1 MSPKKSGTATKAEG
15 STAEGGINVTAGDTK
30 IIMSVL
36 RASTAASKP
45 WIAGSVRWDQVS
57 QELGFKNAKVAKDRI
72 SQKYGFFD
80 APATDASTDASAA
93 KDANG
98 ANGGGKP
105 AAAKKPTAAT
115 KGKGRGKRLAADAD
129 IDDAVDHDTVDHD
142 TANEGDEGDGVAT
155 KKAKKVK
162 MTSPE

>member
-72 SQKYGFFD
+72 SQVRSFPFD
-80 APATDASTDASAA
+80 AIFAVPFPRSRAYFSSHN
-93 KDANG
+93 NG
-98 ANGGGKP
+98 P
-105 AAAKKPTAAT
+105 F
-115 KGKGRGKRLAADAD
+115 KRLLF
-129 IDDAVDHDTVDHD
+129 
-142 TANEGDEGDGVAT
+142 
-155 KKAKKVK
+155 
-162 MTSPE
+162 SF